1 MIKKNSVVSLSYCL
15 KNEKGIELDRAD
27 KSNPFAYLHG
37 SGQMISGL
45 EKELEGLDI
54 GDKKNVTVSPNEG
67 YGELNPQLKMQV
79 DRANFPKDA
88 DIQPGMQFEGQG
100 DGGTR
105 TVFTVKAVVGDK
117 IDVDGN
123 HPLAGETLHF
133 SVEITGVREASE
145 EELSHGHAHG
155 EGGAHDH

>member
-1 MIKKNSVVSLSYCL
+1 MIKKNSVVSMIYCL
-15 KNEKGIELDRAD
+15 KNTNGEELDRAD
-27 KSNPFAYLHG
+27 KGQPFAYLHG
-37 SGQMISGL
+37 VGQMIPGL
-45 EKELEGLDI
+45 EKELEGLNI
-54 GDKKNVTVSPNEG
+54 GDKRDVTVPPNEG

-88 DIQPGMQFEGQG
+88 DIKPGMQFEGQG

-123 HPLAGETLHF
+123 HPLAGATLHF
-133 SVEITGVREASE
+133 SVEITEVRAATQ

>member
-15 KNEKGIELDRAD
+15 KNGNGDELDRAD
-27 KSNPFAYLHG
+27 KNQPFAYLHG
-37 SGQMISGL
+37 TGQMIPGL
-45 EKELEGLDI
+45 EKELEGLGI
-54 GDKKNVTVSPNEG
+54 GDAKEVTVPPAEG
-67 YGELNPQLKMQV
+67 YGDLNPELKMQV

-117 IDVDGN
+117 VEVDGN

-133 SVEITGVREASE
+133 SVEVIGVRDATE

-155 EGGAHDH
+155 EGGAHHH